1 MLFNSLVFPA
11 FLAVVLPVYY
21 CLSRRAQNAW
31 LLIASYVFYGW
42 WDWRF
47 LSLIAISTVLDFF
60 VGQRIHRTGDQAR
73 RRRYLHL
80 SVAGNLG
87 ILGLFKYFGFFAASF
102 EAALGSLGLAVH
114 APTLQVVLPVGIS
127 FYTFQTLS
135 YTLDIYRRKT
145 EPTTDFVAFAL
156 FVAYFPQL
164 VAGPIE
170 RARNLLPRLVNP
182 RRVAWPGIAVGV
194 ELILIG
200 FLKKVAV
207 ADVLGPLVD
216 VRVAKP
222 ELTSGADLLLCVF
235 LFSFQIYADFSG
247 YSDIARGT
255 SRLFGIP
262 LMRNFEQPYLS
273 RSISEFW
280 RRWHIS
286 LSTWLR
292 DYLYISL
299 GGNRK
304 GPRRTYANLM
314 VTMLLGGLWHGAS
327 WTFVIWGGLHGIY
340 LAMDKVRLRSA
351 RVHES
356 TVSDLL
362 RWLMTFGLVSFTWV
376 FFRAADFATAWAWL
390 VGIVRWQQGAAM
402 MQPLGW
408 LGPRVLVVA
417 GILILIDLYQARR
430 GDHAVF
436 VSWPWLPRAA
446 VYAGLVLVVAVL
458 GNTDGAVPFIYF
470 QF

>member
-1 MLFNSLVFPA
+1 ML
-11 FLAVVLPVYY
+11 
-21 CLSRRAQNAW
+21 
-31 LLIASYVFYGW
+31 
-42 WDWRF
+42 
-47 LSLIAISTVLDFF
+47 
-60 VGQRIHRTGDQAR
+60 
-73 RRRYLHL
+73 
-80 SVAGNLG
+80 
-87 ILGLFKYFGFFAASF
+87 
-102 EAALGSLGLAVH
+102 
-114 APTLQVVLPVGIS
+114 
-127 FYTFQTLS
+127 
-135 YTLDIYRRKT
+135 
-145 EPTTDFVAFAL
+145 
-156 FVAYFPQL
+156 
-164 VAGPIE
+164 
-170 RARNLLPRLVNP
+170 
-182 RRVAWPGIAVGV
+182 
-194 ELILIG
+194 
-200 FLKKVAV
+200 
-207 ADVLGPLVD
+207 
-216 VRVAKP
+216 
-222 ELTSGADLLLCVF
+222 
-235 LFSFQIYADFSG
+235 
-247 YSDIARGT
+247 
-255 SRLFGIP
+255 
-262 LMRNFEQPYLS
+262 
-273 RSISEFW
+273 
-280 RRWHIS
+280 
-286 LSTWLR
+286 
-292 DYLYISL
+292 
-299 GGNRK
+299 
-304 GPRRTYANLM
+304 
-314 VTMLLGGLWHGAS
+314 TMLLGGLWHGAS